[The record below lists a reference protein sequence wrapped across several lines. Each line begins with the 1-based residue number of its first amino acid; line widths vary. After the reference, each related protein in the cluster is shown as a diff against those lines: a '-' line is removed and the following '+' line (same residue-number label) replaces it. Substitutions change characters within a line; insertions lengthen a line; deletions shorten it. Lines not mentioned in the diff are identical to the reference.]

1 MIVITSAD
9 SVDNEIEIIHQLFEE
24 GLPLLHVR
32 KPNANRDQIKR
43 FLESIKQEYH
53 LQLVLH
59 QHYDLANEYAVKR
72 LHFTETTR
80 PDLDEIVNSLNKKKD
95 WIFSIST
102 HTINGFNGLS
112 DSFQY
117 AFLSP
122 VYNSISK
129 PGYKS
134 DGKVIDSLTLR
145 TNTTTKLVA
154 LGGIDRSNYN
164 QTIAAGF
171 DDAALLGCI
180 WNADD
185 PVKEFKNALKQLMHY
200 E

>member
-32 KPNANRDQIKR
+32 KPNTDRDYTKR
-43 FLESIKQEYH
+43 FLESIKQEH
-53 LQLVLH
+53 HSQLVLH
-59 QHYDLANEYAVKR
+59 QYYDLANEYAVNR

-80 PDLDEIVNSLNKKKD
+80 HDFDKIVNSLNKKKD
-95 WIFSIST
+95 WIFSTST
-102 HTINGFNGLS
+102 HTINDFNGLS

-122 VYNSISK
+122 VCNSISK

-134 DGKVIDSLTLR
+134 DGKVIDSLKLR

-154 LGGIDRSNYN
+154 LGGIDHSNYN

-180 WNADD
+180 WNAND
-185 PVKEFKNALKQLMHY
+185 PVKEFKKCFKTIDAL
-200 E
+200 